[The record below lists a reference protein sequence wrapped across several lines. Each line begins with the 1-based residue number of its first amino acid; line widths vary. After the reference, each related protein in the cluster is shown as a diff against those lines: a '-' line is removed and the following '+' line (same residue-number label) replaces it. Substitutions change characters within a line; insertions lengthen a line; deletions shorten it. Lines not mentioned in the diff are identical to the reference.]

1 MSLTKL
7 KIVGTVAK
15 SIGYM
20 AYGFNQVFRLAGKTA
35 RKMGD
40 AINDKPLYNIMLV
53 DKANGEIVQ
62 EFKRV
67 TNRKVTDVL
76 DSLDK
81 LNQDNFEIKVTIDE
95 QL

>member
-1 MSLTKL
+1 MSLSKFKL
-7 KIVGTVAK
+7 VGTVAK

-20 AYGFNQVFRLAGKTA
+20 AYGVNQIFRLAGNTA

-40 AINDKPLYNIMLV
+40 ALNDKPLYNIMLV
-53 DKANGEIVQ
+53 DKANGEIV
-62 EFKRV
+62 

-81 LNQDNFEIKVTIDE
+81 LNQENFEIKVTINE
-95 QL
+95 

>member
-1 MSLTKL
+1 MSLNKFKL
-7 KIVGTVAK
+7 VGTIAK

-20 AYGFNQVFRLAGKTA
+20 AYGFNQVFRLAGNAA

-53 DKANGEIVQ
+53 DKNNGEIVQ
-62 EFKRV
+62 EFSKV

-81 LNQDNFEIKVTIDE
+81 LNQENFEIKVTINE
-95 QL
+95 

>member
-7 KIVGTVAK
+7 KILGTVAK

-62 EFKRV
+62 EFTKV

-81 LNQDNFEIKVTIDE
+81 LNQDNFEIKVTINE

>member
-62 EFKRV
+62 EFTKV

-81 LNQDNFEIKVTIDE
+81 LNQDNFEIKISINE
-95 QL
+95 